1 MKAGDKVRIAKVSDY
16 NTMLYKSTNTPSPIG
31 ETGVVI
37 ETRFNPN
44 MARYGQ
50 GNEVLVR
57 MDKDG
62 GKALWIEEHLE
73 VIN

>member
-1 MKAGDKVRIAKVSDY
+1 MKAGDKVRIARVSDY
-16 NTMLYKSTNTPSPIG
+16 NAMLYKSTNTPSPIG